1 MKKLIILL
9 CLLPYLTS
17 GQTKYQKDFDEF
29 WTIVNENY
37 AYFQEQGIDWIKVK
51 EIYKPSAD
59 TITNYDQFVRL
70 LENMLN
76 ELYNGHSSLNTNLE
90 TSNRLIPTGS
100 DIFIERINNKYIIT
114 DLRKGFGAEQCG
126 LKVGMEVLN
135 FNDKEI
141 EEQLNQFLPRYTNNH
156 NPRMFNYAISML
168 FAGTHD
174 KPRKIKILENG
185 FQKDYFPDNFKSE
198 NNNEIIE
205 DRIINYNTGY
215 IKINNSLGDNNLIFE
230 FDKILD
236 SLMTTSNLIIDLT
249 ETPSGGNTT
258 VARAIMGRFID
269 KKMPYQEHEVDEIEF
284 EFKQSWVE
292 YVIPR
297 KTTYNGKVIIM
308 VGHWTGSMG
317 EGIAIGFVGMNR
329 ATIVGTEMAG
339 LIGAINKF
347 TLTETKISFQI
358 PTERLYHING
368 TAREDYKP
376 EILTENSEQTW
387 EQVKKILAN
396 SYNVK

>member
-174 KPRKIKILENG
+174 KPRKI
-185 FQKDYFPDNFKSE
+185 NF
-198 NNNEIIE
+198 
-205 DRIINYNTGY
+205 
-215 IKINNSLGDNNLIFE
+215 
-230 FDKILD
+230 
-236 SLMTTSNLIIDLT
+236 
-249 ETPSGGNTT
+249 
-258 VARAIMGRFID
+258 
-269 KKMPYQEHEVDEIEF
+269 
-284 EFKQSWVE
+284 
-292 YVIPR
+292 R
-297 KTTYNGKVIIM
+297 KWFSK
-308 VGHWTGSMG
+308 
-317 EGIAIGFVGMNR
+317 
-329 ATIVGTEMAG
+329 G
-339 LIGAINKF
+339 L
-347 TLTETKISFQI
+347 L
-358 PTERLYHING
+358 P
-368 TAREDYKP
+368 
-376 EILTENSEQTW
+376 
-387 EQVKKILAN
+387 
-396 SYNVK
+396 

>member
-1 MKKLIILL
+1 
-9 CLLPYLTS
+9 
-17 GQTKYQKDFDEF
+17 
-29 WTIVNENY
+29 
-37 AYFQEQGIDWIKVK
+37 
-51 EIYKPSAD
+51 
-59 TITNYDQFVRL
+59 
-70 LENMLN
+70 
-76 ELYNGHSSLNTNLE
+76 
-90 TSNRLIPTGS
+90 
-100 DIFIERINNKYIIT
+100 
-114 DLRKGFGAEQCG
+114 
-126 LKVGMEVLN
+126 
-135 FNDKEI
+135 
-141 EEQLNQFLPRYTNNH
+141 
-156 NPRMFNYAISML
+156 
-168 FAGTHD
+168 
-174 KPRKIKILENG
+174 
-185 FQKDYFPDNFKSE
+185 
-198 NNNEIIE
+198 
-205 DRIINYNTGY
+205 
-215 IKINNSLGDNNLIFE
+215 
-230 FDKILD
+230 
-236 SLMTTSNLIIDLT
+236 
-249 ETPSGGNTT
+249 
-258 VARAIMGRFID
+258 
-269 KKMPYQEHEVDEIEF
+269 
-284 EFKQSWVE
+284 VE